1 MASNTIPF
9 QPAYS
14 LNPKYGF
21 RYGPSTFVGSTTK
34 AGGNPVSNL
43 DLSSYDSS
51 SVPPLNNPTVTS
63 GNSTMDGG
71 DSDNGSAQAGIDMST
86 QASIANKGIQA
97 DTDPNMIAS
106 SLVGFLGT
114 AAGVP
119 LSGAAGFGTVP
130 RDGYTGSEGTIGPN
144 GGMFNSA
151 GREIDQTTGQAYNS
165 YGSASQFYNGT
176 YMSNIKDQNTIGG
189 MLGAAFSD
197 PDNAFGY
204 DRSANAA
211 SQHMQFAEGNRPST
225 ALEDIAFDDLNLG
238 MTQAQKNAN
247 ATQQGFDMGIPA
259 HSMEVGSAT
268 HNALLGGVTTGAT
281 APAGS
286 QYSKDG
292 RFTTEIADT
301 ITTTPTNNTNYST
314 PASQQSYSNNDG
326 QDSNNNDNN
335 TGGGGSNDYG
345 GMFNAGGLVPP
356 PNMGKRAQDVPN
368 PMMQDPF
375 GDLFRRT

>member
-21 RYGPSTFVGSTTK
+21 RYGPSSFVGSTTK
-34 AGGNPVSNL
+34 AGGNPVGGLNL
-43 DLSSYDSS
+43 NNSDSYG
-51 SVPPLNNPTVTS
+51 VPPLNNPTVTS

-86 QASIANKGIQA
+86 QASLDAGGKQA
-97 DTDPNMIAS
+97 DTDLAQVPFGIAS
-106 SLVGFLGT
+106 VL
-114 AAGVP
+114 GVP
-119 LSGAAGFGTVP
+119 AMGFAPEPGAGLK
-130 RDGYTGSEGTIGPN
+130 GSEGTIGPN
-144 GGMFNSA
+144 GGMFNAA
-151 GREIDQTTGQAYNS
+151 GREIDQISGKAYNS
-165 YGSASQFYNGT
+165 YGSTGQFYNGT
-176 YMSNIKDQNTIGG
+176 YMSNIRDQDTIGG
-189 MLGAAFSD
+189 TLGAVFSD
-197 PDNAFGY
+197 PENAFGY
-204 DRSANAA
+204 DRSANAPP
-211 SQHMQFAEGNRPST
+211 QHMQFAEGNRPST

-314 PASQQSYSNNDG
+314 PVSQQSYSNNDG
-326 QDSNNNDNN
+326 QDSNGNDNN

-356 PNMGKRAQDVPN
+356 PNMSRRAQDVPN
-368 PMMQDPF
+368 PMMQDPLE
-375 GDLFRRT
+375 GLL